1 MKKTVTQVG
10 AGRIRQGVSC
20 AKNSVGMEVCRYVRR
35 RLREE
40 TGKTTIRGNGA
51 SGRLV
56 PEEEAPGLPLPKDSG
71 RAPRKEAEGL
81 LLHLCCA
88 PDGTIP
94 WPTLE
99 EEAFTVTG
107 YFYGGNIHPEE
118 EYCLRLAAVRRL
130 AAEHRRLVVE
140 HYAPEE
146 WFRLLAP
153 LEAAP
158 EGGERCRRC
167 FRLQLEN
174 AAREALRRGC
184 RVLCTTLTISP
195 HKNPDEINRIG
206 VAVAE
211 QFGLRWLHRIWR
223 KGNGFARSVEESR
236 RLGLYRQGYCGC
248 LYSRNERNEGVE
260 CS

>member
-1 MKKTVTQVG
+1 
-10 AGRIRQGVSC
+10 
-20 AKNSVGMEVCRYVRR
+20 MEVCRYVRR

-40 TGKTTIRGNGA
+40 TGKTIRRNGA

-118 EYCLRLAAVRRL
+118 EYRLRLAAVRRL

-146 WFRLLAP
+146 WFRLLAS

>member
-1 MKKTVTQVG
+1 MKKTVAQVG
-10 AGRIRQGVSC
+10 AGRIRQDTSC
-20 AKNSVGMEVCRYVRR
+20 SKNSAGMEVCRSVRK
-35 RLREE
+35 RLREG
-40 TGKTTIRGNGA
+40 TGENIRWNGA
-51 SGRLV
+51 AGRLF
-56 PEEEAPGLPLPKDSG
+56 PEGGVPGLPLSKDSG
-71 RAPRKEAEGL
+71 RELRKETEGL

-99 EEAFTVTG
+99 EEPFTVTG

-118 EYCLRLAAVRRL
+118 EYLLRLAAVRRL
-130 AAEHRRLVVE
+130 ASEHRRLVVE

-153 LEAAP
+153 FEAEP

-248 LYSRNERNEGVE
+248 LYSRNERNGGVE
-260 CS
+260 FS